1 MSMDQAE
8 LGRRL
13 RQAREACG
21 LTQDDVAQEMGLARA
36 TVAQIE
42 LGNRSVSGLELAKF

>member
-1 MSMDQAE
+1 MPIDQRE

-13 RQAREACG
+13 KQARESCG
-21 LTQDDVAQEMGLARA
+21 LTQDDTAREMAMVRA

-42 LGNRSVSGLELAKF
+42 LGNRSVSGL